1 VAVPSGEY
9 ELTASVDLSPL
20 FGVLS
25 KKTSVT
31 VARPRDDIL
40 DVRLEELAGADAN
53 LRRRA
58 LYDLRY
64 FPKQGDRVVPAL
76 VAILEGDDASL
87 RPAAIGVLGA
97 FPKEAAGHLDLIL
110 SITTGKGSESERGGA
125 AYLLARIAPKDDRYE
140 KALTDGV
147 ESSEGYPKRQFEG
160 ALGLYR
166 RRHNPEKPAR

>member
-1 VAVPSGEY
+1 MAVPSGEY
-9 ELTASVDLSPL
+9 ELTASVDLSPI
-20 FGVLS
+20 FGVLT

-40 DVRLEELAGADAN
+40 DVRLKELTGEDVNA
-53 LRRRA
+53 RRKA

-64 FPKQGDRVVPAL
+64 FPKQGAKIVPAL
-76 VAILEGDDASL
+76 VQVLTGDDANL
-87 RPAAIGVLGA
+87 RPAALSVLGA

-110 SITTGKGSESERGGA
+110 SITTGEGNDSERGGA
-125 AYLLARIAPKDDRYE
+125 AYLLARIAPKDGKYE

-147 ESSEGYPKRQFEG
+147 KSSEGNLKRRFES

-166 RRHNPEKPAR
+166 RRHNPQKPAR